1 MIAGSGNDVVH
12 ATNGMGIRQSNNG
25 QSHTVTTNGH
35 HTHQSTPAAAASST
49 TSTTTP
55 LPSKKMSLTGSF
67 IATTGSPTGVVILS
81 DLSPPGN
88 LLMPIP
94 AAVGVV
100 DRYSMSPGLPLPI
113 AGDVVDHITSM
124 MGVGVGVGV
133 PSSSVLT
140 RPPVRGSPVTS
151 RDNPIVVIKSPT
163 GHTTAHRIHATD
175 DGHHD
180 HKGIRTTV
188 TPVMLE
194 SSDEDG
200 PEGAAIYHPPTS
212 YPSIVSPLAIS
223 LPTNLT

>member
-25 QSHTVTTNGH
+25 QNHTVTTNAH
-35 HTHQSTPAAAASST
+35 HTHQSTPAAAATSTTSST
-49 TSTTTP
+49 TP
-55 LPSKKMSLTGSF
+55 VPSKKMSLTGSF
-67 IATTGSPTGVVILS
+67 IATTGSPTGVAIS
-81 DLSPPGN
+81 DISPSGN
-88 LLMPIP
+88 VLMPIP

-100 DRYSMSPGLPLPI
+100 DRYRMSPGLPLPN

-124 MGVGVGVGV
+124 MGAGVGI

-163 GHTTAHRIHATD
+163 GHTKTHRIHATD
-175 DGHHD
+175 DGHD

-212 YPSIVSPLAIS
+212 IPLNSIS
-223 LPTNLT
+223 LGHFPTY